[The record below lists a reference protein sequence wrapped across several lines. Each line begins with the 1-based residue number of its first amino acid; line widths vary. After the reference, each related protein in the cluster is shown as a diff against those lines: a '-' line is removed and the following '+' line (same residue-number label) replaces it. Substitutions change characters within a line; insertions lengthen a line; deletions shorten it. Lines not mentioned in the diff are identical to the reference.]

1 VGSSS
6 ALAPAGLYS
15 TWAMYGP
22 EKVVGGLDV
31 LADVGIG
38 KLVGGDVGDI
48 VGRAVVVGG
57 AVVVG
62 RAVVGLGTGVG
73 VAVSIDC
80 WVLLGAAGATGV
92 EVRGAAS
99 SASVAAGVRG
109 AACVGLGV
117 RRDVD
122 TLLQAYDNNEQHVQ
136 IMQAMKK
143 RIT

>member
-1 VGSSS
+1 M
-6 ALAPAGLYS
+6 APAGLYS

-22 EKVVGGLDV
+22 EEVVGGLDV
-31 LADVGIG
+31 PAGVGLG
-38 KLVGGDVGDI
+38 KLVGGVSDI
-48 VGRAVVVGG
+48 VVGG
-57 AVVVG
+57 
-62 RAVVGLGTGVG
+62 AVVGLGTGVG
-73 VAVSIDC
+73 VDVDGNEGVTWSPVAIGVTVSRGC
-80 WVLLGAAGATGV
+80 WVLLGTAGATGV
-92 EVRGAAS
+92 EVRGSAS

-122 TLLQAYDNNEQHVQ
+122 TLLQAYDNNEQHTQ